1 MKNELLVSTN
11 ISANANN
18 QKGPG
23 VLFPYASPDP
33 FKGGDKTLQ
42 LVPLRALCFSV
53 LALFPSWDEDA
64 PGTHQV
70 SCARYFSKWAFFFF
84 LLEQLWDIS
93 MYKIILFSS
102 YFGKEKFLI

>member
-1 MKNELLVSTN
+1 MKKELLVSTN

-64 PGTHQV
+64 PGTDHSLLCKV
-70 SCARYFSKWAFFFF
+70 FFKMDLFFFF
-84 LLEQLWDIS
+84 
-93 MYKIILFSS
+93 FC
-102 YFGKEKFLI
+102 